1 MIHDELKSTR
11 SNLLILGLSFVVI
24 HIIINLIQSGIDDL
38 NAYLGWNIIRTYVFV
53 GISIAFFFK
62 WKKLTKFEKVMLTNL
77 KKDE

>member
-11 SNLLILGLSFVVI
+11 SNLLILGLLFVVI

-38 NAYLGWNIIRTYVFV
+38 DAYLGWNVIRTYVFV
-53 GISIAFFFK
+53 GIGIAFFFK